1 MDDLSSIGVL
11 DMVLLIILFLLSAF
25 FSSSE
30 TALLSVNRFK
40 MEKLAK
46 EGNKAAQLVLK
57 LLDDP
62 QKLITTILIGNNLVN
77 IAAASISTAIAIKL
91 FGDVGVGIATLVVT
105 ILTIIFGEVLPKNL
119 ALKYPEK
126 LALLFTRFLLI
137 LEFLFY
143 PFTYMLTK
151 LISLLFPTDNE
162 NKLTEEELK
171 IILEHSEKEGAI
183 DKEEKELIENVLEL
197 DKTTVD
203 EIMTPR
209 TKIVAV
215 EMNTPLKEVLNKMI
229 ESSYSKLPVYE
240 ENLDNIRGIVY
251 LKDVLRNLNKNK
263 QLKDIMR
270 TPYFVPE
277 TKIVADL
284 FKEMKEKKRK
294 MAIVIDEYGGVAGL
308 VTLEDILEYIVGQ
321 LDERSNEIRKIK
333 DKVYIVDGNT
343 KIIDLERAIDKE
355 IDGDSNTVAGLIMH
369 YLQKIPQQGDKIK
382 IKDIVFEVLSV
393 DNNKIKKVKVILP

>member
-270 TPYFVPE
+270 TPYFIPE

>member
-1 MDDLSSIGVL
+1 MDNPSSISIL
-11 DMVLLIILFLLSAF
+11 DLVLLIVLFLLSAF

-57 LLDDP
+57 LLNDP

-91 FGDVGVGIATLVVT
+91 FGEVGVGIATLVVT

-126 LALLFTRFLLI
+126 LALIFARFLLI

-143 PFTYMLTK
+143 PFTYLLTK

-171 IILEHSEKEGAI
+171 IILEHGEKEGAI

-215 EMNTPLKEVLNKMI
+215 EINTPLREVLDKMI
-229 ESSYSKLPVYE
+229 SSSYSKLPVYE

-294 MAIVIDEYGGVAGL
+294 MAVVIDEYGGVAGI

-343 KIIDLERAIDKE
+343 KIIDLERAVDKE

-369 YLQKIPQQGDKIK
+369 YLQKIPQAGDKVK
-382 IKDIVFEVLSV
+382 IKDITFEVLSV
-393 DNNKIKKVKVILP
+393 ENNKIQKVKVILP